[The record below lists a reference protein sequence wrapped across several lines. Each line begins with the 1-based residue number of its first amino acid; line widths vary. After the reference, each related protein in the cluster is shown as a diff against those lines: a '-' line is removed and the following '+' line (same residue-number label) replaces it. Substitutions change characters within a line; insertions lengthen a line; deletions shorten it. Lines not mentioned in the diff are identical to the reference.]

1 MHLFVYDKTF
11 EGFLT
16 VVFDSYEKKI
26 VPDKIVGREHLQTYL
41 FSEKQ
46 EVVTDESKA
55 ERVWRGLH
63 KKISD
68 EACKMLSVVYLSELP
83 DIEMLI
89 YTYIQKALASKVSI
103 ENNFGDCTVLEI
115 IQLFRKVTKETE
127 RVRQF
132 VRFQKTGDNIY
143 FASFDPQYNVIA
155 LTIGHFKDRFADQP
169 WIIYDTQRKFGYYY
183 DLKSVSEIRF
193 DDSRIH
199 PVTGKLDE
207 SVLASDEKLFQS
219 LWKNYFEH
227 IAIKERKNLTLHKKL
242 LPKRYW
248 KYLPEKQ

>member
-1 MHLFVYDKTF
+1 MHIFIYDKTF

-16 VVFDSYEKKI
+16 VIFDIYERKI
-26 VPDKIVGREHLQTYL
+26 VPNKIVGKEHQQTYL
-41 FSEKQ
+41 FAEKYEIITNEQ
-46 EVVTDESKA
+46 KA
-55 ERVWRGLH
+55 ERVWKGLH

-83 DIEMLI
+83 DVEMLL
-89 YTYIQKALASKVSI
+89 YHYIQKALENKVSI
-103 ENNFGDCTVLEI
+103 ENNFGDKTVMEVM
-115 IQLFRKVTKETE
+115 QLFRKVTKETE

-132 VRFQKTGDNIY
+132 VRFQKTEDNIY

-155 LTIGHFKDRFADQP
+155 LTISHFKDRFADQP
-169 WIIYDTQRKFGYYY
+169 WIIYDTQRKFGFYY
-183 DLKSVSEIRF
+183 DLTDVSEIHF
-193 DDSRIH
+193 GESHID
-199 PVTGKLDE
+199 PVTGKLHE

-219 LWKNYFEH
+219 LWKSYFQH
-227 IAIKERKNLTLHKKL
+227 ISIKERTNPKLHKQL